1 MKIDR
6 INTILKEIFPQGK
19 IENQTDNSWQIV
31 AGNIRILVL
40 LSDDSSWLKIL
51 TPIGTQ
57 QDAKPLLEFLMGAN
71 FDSTGEARYAL
82 GQNVLWG
89 IFQHSFESLT
99 ESDFCSAI
107 ASVVSLAEKG
117 LSQAFQGIVEN
128 RIREIVKVAKTQGQ
142 SKEATYQMI
151 ERFYQEGMLGGL
163 DQPVAERDNFLA
175 AWKAQLNRLW
185 EEE

>member
-107 ASVVSLAEKG
+107 TQWLALRDRIYSIIGRKG
-117 LSQAFQGIVEN
+117 FIPSFPRN
-128 RIREIVKVAKTQGQ
+128 RRKSYHFSCLESPIK
-142 SKEATYQMI
+142 
-151 ERFYQEGMLGGL
+151 
-163 DQPVAERDNFLA
+163 
-175 AWKAQLNRLW
+175 
-185 EEE
+185 